1 MLDDMTNLQSLLKD
15 PSLLATQGYLAGEWV
30 DGEGG
35 ATFPVRNPA
44 RGDVVAKLDSL
55 MSSRLE
61 SSVFKIRS
69 CAPQAQKKKLY
80 MVRSTFLHTPGAQTF
95 DFEGLYAPGS
105 LS

>member
-44 RGDVVAKLDSL
+44 RGDVVANVADFT
-55 MSSRLE
+55 R
-61 SSVFKIRS
+61 
-69 CAPQAQKKKLY
+69 
-80 MVRSTFLHTPGAQTF
+80 AQTA
-95 DFEGLYAPGS
+95 DAIAKAEIAQISWAARTGKERANILRRWYDLMMENADD
-105 LS
+105 LATILQ